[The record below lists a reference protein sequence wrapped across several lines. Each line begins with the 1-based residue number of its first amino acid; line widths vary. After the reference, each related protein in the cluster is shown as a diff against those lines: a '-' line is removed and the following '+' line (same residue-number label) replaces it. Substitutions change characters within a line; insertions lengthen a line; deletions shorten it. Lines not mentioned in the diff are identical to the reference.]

1 MPNSNLF
8 KALFWLF
15 EAPFWDSSQ
24 NITMKC
30 WAELQYFQ
38 ISFLAFWRALLR
50 FSQSAAL
57 TLEIEPGKI
66 CQKKSIVHNKSC
78 LQKNSSTNAIH
89 IMSVLQNTFSVSQN
103 IFGLVNKLCEIGLPM
118 EVNYIVFVFVFV
130 KKNQH
135 CICICIWSTIC
146 EIWLPMEVNRYKSI
160 YPFQRHDLPPTLD
173 IITHNFPK
181 FPNFSTRKLCEI
193 GLPIEVNRYQK
204 KQSSP
209 QIYVTFGTLKHPKWS
224 FFINVYWLKYNTS
237 RTIS

>member
-1 MPNSNLF
+1 MPKSNLF

-118 EVNYIVFVFVFV
+118 EVNNIFLYLYLY
-130 KKNQH
+130 KK
-135 CICICIWSTIC
+135 ST
-146 EIWLPMEVNRYKSI
+146 LYLYLYLVN
-160 YPFQRHDLPPTLD
+160 
-173 IITHNFPK
+173 
-181 FPNFSTRKLCEI
+181 
-193 GLPIEVNRYQK
+193 
-204 KQSSP
+204 
-209 QIYVTFGTLKHPKWS
+209 
-224 FFINVYWLKYNTS
+224 
-237 RTIS
+237 

>member
-1 MPNSNLF
+1 MRFTLCLYYKTPSPSA
-8 KALFWLF
+8 KT
-15 EAPFWDSSQ
+15 SSA
-24 NITMKC
+24 
-30 WAELQYFQ
+30 W
-38 ISFLAFWRALLR
+38 
-50 FSQSAAL
+50 
-57 TLEIEPGKI
+57 
-66 CQKKSIVHNKSC
+66 
-78 LQKNSSTNAIH
+78 STNSA
-89 IMSVLQNTFSVSQN
+89 
-103 IFGLVNKLCEIGLPM
+103 KLGCRWRWTTLFLYLYLYKTI
-118 EVNYIVFVFVFV
+118 
-130 KKNQH
+130 QH